1 MKKVNDY
8 MIRWIKFFCLILL
21 LDVSG
26 SSQGLFSYENS
37 LQFADYLFESG
48 QFSLA
53 SEEYERVVFL
63 NPHDSASIGRLLE
76 SYRMQNRSELGLKR
90 AGQLIGDRDDLPV
103 KLFSQIYYLEME
115 NKRFEEAEQLVK
127 LQSNLD
133 DTQKNLAHLGLAI
146 SQNKWNDARSYYLNH
161 QMAEE
166 SPYYTSLGNI
176 IQEYSSKRKKSPLL
190 AATLSTII
198 PGAGKAYTG
207 RWADGAIALVFI
219 GSNAWQSY
227 RGFEKDGIKSVRGW
241 VFGAIGFGFWVGN
254 IYGSY
259 QTARQHNQSVMQKY
273 HDKASDII
281 YYAF

>member
-1 MKKVNDY
+1 
-8 MIRWIKFFCLILL
+8 MIRWIKFCILMLL
-21 LDVSG
+21 LEVTG
-26 SSQGLFSYENS
+26 SAQGLFSYENS

-63 NPHDSASIGRLLE
+63 NPQDSTSIGRLLE
-76 SYRMQNRSELGLKR
+76 SYRMLNKSEQGLKR
-90 AGQLIGDRDDLPV
+90 AGQLISERKDLPV
-103 KLFSQIYYLEME
+103 KLFSQVYYLELE
-115 NKRFEEAEQLVK
+115 NKRFEDAEQLIK
-127 LQSNLD
+127 LQSKLD
-133 DTQKNLAHLGLAI
+133 DTQINLAYLGLSV
-146 SQNKWNDARSYYLNH
+146 SQNKWNDARSYFLNH
-161 QMAEE
+161 PLPNE

-176 IQEYSSKRKKSPLL
+176 IQEYTATRKKSPLL
-190 AATLSTII
+190 AATMSTII

-219 GSNAWQSY
+219 GSNVWQSY

-259 QTARQHNQSVMQKY
+259 QTARQYNQSVMQKY